1 MVFKKT
7 YRKKRTFRRRKYRGR
22 KNRLRNVVPSGAA
35 PIARKHIVRLK
46 YSDILPLSVGAGA
59 TISRT
64 FNLNGLYDP
73 DDTNIGHQPYGY
85 DQLSTL
91 FNRYRVY
98 KTTWHVSFA
107 GSNDRLHLVVAPVNG
122 NTTFAD
128 FIALAEMP
136 LAVSKSM
143 SFDGGYPVNFKGR
156 VYLPKLNGATS
167 VQYKTDDR
175 FSSIVSDNPAE
186 IMQLHILLYN
196 PTLVTVVTS
205 FNLTM
210 IFYSEFYDPK
220 ILDTS

>member
-22 KNRLRNVVPSGAA
+22 KNRLRNVVPSGSA

-46 YSDILPLSVGAGA
+46 YSDILPISVGPGV
-59 TISRT
+59 TTSRT
-64 FNLNGLYDP
+64 FNLNGLWDP
-73 DDTNIGHQPYGY
+73 DDTSVGHQPYGY

-143 SFDGGYPVNFKGR
+143 SFDGGYPVSFKGR

-175 FSSIVSDNPAE
+175 FSSIVSSNPAE